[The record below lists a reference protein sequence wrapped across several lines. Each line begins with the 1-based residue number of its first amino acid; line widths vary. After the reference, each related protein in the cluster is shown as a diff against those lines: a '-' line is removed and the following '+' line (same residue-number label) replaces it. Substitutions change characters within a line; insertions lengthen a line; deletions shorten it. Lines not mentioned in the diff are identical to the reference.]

1 MNWHIRIREE
11 FTRLGKPVDESVVE
25 ELAQHAAAAVEA
37 ARADGVSATEAEAA
51 SVALIESWCRET
63 TGPRRIARAPS
74 VEFAPASTS
83 PFAGLW
89 QDLRYSARLL
99 RKHPGF
105 TLTAVGVLTLGIGV
119 NAGIFGIINGLMIRP
134 LAGADAPG
142 EVVGVFSKD
151 RTVERDYRPFS
162 YPDFSDVRAA
172 GGPFA
177 HLAGHTVALAGAT
190 EHSITRPVTVD
201 IVTTGF
207 FETLGV
213 QPVYGRDFTREE
225 EQPGTPARSA
235 IVSYKVWERSG
246 LDRGILE
253 QTVRIN
259 GQDFA
264 IVGVA
269 PPHFTGTTAILGAEY
284 YLPVGVH
291 DAIVSDGDADGRV
304 PISDRRSRP
313 LILVGRLK
321 PGVTRDQANAQLRV
335 IAAAHERAYPDDN
348 KNQDL
353 VVGTL
358 DRLDIS
364 TRPQNT
370 QVWLPMGILQGL
382 AATVLLTSCMNLA
395 NMMLAFGSARQKEI
409 TIRLAIGGTRAR
421 IVRQLLVQGLMLS
434 LAGGAL
440 GLLTATWAA
449 QWLVSSMAT
458 AFPIFLALDLT
469 ADTTVLFATIMFCSL
484 ATVGF
489 GLWPAL
495 RLSRPDLRSSLND
508 RSGEIGG
515 TIAGRITVRDAL
527 VTAQLAL
534 SLALLVSSGL
544 FVRGAAAGASA
555 NPGFEVGQ
563 LAVAE
568 IDPALGGYNA
578 VQGREAHRG
587 VLEKLRST
595 PGIESVAEASAMPFG
610 DYSSAAAV
618 QRGGPR
624 LKHEDPDAAGKLL
637 RVRRYTVTADYFKTV
652 GLSMVQGREF
662 TVAEEATVSGTTPV
676 IIDVTLAERL
686 FANEHPIGQL
696 LQYGADSGVADSRP
710 MVIVGLAPAVKHG
723 LFNGKPE
730 GHLYVPSGAADWTRM
745 FVYAR
750 AAAPWTGDTIVKS
763 VREQLRAAAPN
774 LPVTFVKSFRAHHEG
789 SPAVWV
795 LRTAARMFLT
805 LGLAGTFVAV
815 IGLYGVRSYLVSRR
829 TREFGVRMAL
839 GASPADVLRL
849 VVRESLA
856 ITVVGLTT
864 GLGLA
869 VLLGW
874 GLRAAIYQISPL
886 DPVAL
891 GGATG
896 ILAIASIAAS
906 IIPARRAA
914 NVLPMTALRSD

>member
-1 MNWHIRIREE
+1 MNWHMRIREE
-11 FTRLGKPVDESVVE
+11 FIRLGKPVDESVVE
-25 ELAQHAAAAVEA
+25 ELAQHVTAAVEA
-37 ARADGVSATEAEAA
+37 ARTDGASAIEAEAA
-51 SVALIESWCRET
+51 SVALIEAWCRDT
-63 TGPRRIARAPS
+63 TGPRRAERAPS
-74 VEFAPASTS
+74 VEFGPASTS
-83 PFAGLW
+83 SVAGLW
-89 QDLRYSARLL
+89 QDFRYSARLL
-99 RKHPGF
+99 RKHRGF
-105 TLTAVGVLTLGIGV
+105 TLTAVAVLTVGIGV
-119 NAGIFGIINGLMIRP
+119 NAGVFGIINGLMIRP
-134 LAGADAPG
+134 LAGTDAPG

-151 RTVERDYRPFS
+151 RTASGDYRPFS
-162 YPDFSDVRAA
+162 YPGFNDLREA

-177 HLAGHTVALAGAT
+177 HLAAHTVALAGVT
-190 EHSITRPVTVD
+190 ENDTTRPVTVD
-201 IVTTGF
+201 FVTTGF

-213 QPVYGRDFTREE
+213 RPAYGRDFSMEE
-225 EQPGTPARSA
+225 ERPGTTARSV

-246 LDRGILE
+246 LNRAILT
-253 QTVRIN
+253 QTVRIS

-269 PPHFTGTTAILGAEY
+269 PRHFTGTTAILGAEY

-291 DAIVSDGDADGRV
+291 DTIASDYDADERV
-304 PISDRRSRP
+304 PISDRRRRP
-313 LILVGRLK
+313 LIIVGRLK
-321 PGVTRDQANAQLRV
+321 PGVTRDQANAQLKV
-335 IAAAHERAYPDDN
+335 IAAAHERAYPDDD

-353 VVGTL
+353 IVGTL
-358 DRLDIS
+358 DRLDLS

-395 NMMLAFGSARQKEI
+395 NMMLAFGSARHKEI
-409 TIRLAIGGTRAR
+409 AVRMALGARRSR

-449 QWLVSSMAT
+449 RVLVSSMAS

-469 ADTTVLFATIMFCSL
+469 PDTTVLIATVLFCSFATV
-484 ATVGF
+484 AF

-495 RLSRPDLRSSLND
+495 RLSRSDLRSSIND
-508 RSGEIGG
+508 RSSEVSGM
-515 TIAGRITVRDAL
+515 IAGRITVRDAL
-527 VTAQLAL
+527 VTMQLSV

-568 IDPALGGYNA
+568 IDPALGGYDA
-578 VQGREAHRG
+578 VQGREAHRR
-587 VLEKLRST
+587 VLETLRST

-610 DYSSAAAV
+610 DYSSVAAV

-624 LKHEDPDAAGKLL
+624 LKNEDQDAAGRLL
-637 RVRRYTVTADYFKTV
+637 RVRRYAVTGDYFKTI
-652 GLSMVQGREF
+652 GLSLVQGREF
-662 TVAEEATVSGTTPV
+662 TAAEEATVNGAIPV
-676 IIDVTLAERL
+676 IVDVTLAERL
-686 FANEHPIGQL
+686 FANEHPIGQT
-696 LQYGADSGVADSRP
+696 LQYGAETAADAKL

-723 LFNGKPE
+723 LFDDQPE
-730 GHLYVPSGAADWTRM
+730 GHLYVPSGAAEWTRM

-763 VREQLRAAAPN
+763 VREQLRAADPN
-774 LPVTFVKSFRAHHEG
+774 LPVTFVKSFRAYHEG
-789 SPAVWV
+789 SPAMWV
-795 LRTAARMFLT
+795 LRTAAQMFLT

-829 TREFGVRMAL
+829 TQEFGVRMAI
-839 GASPADVLRL
+839 GASPGDVLRL
-849 VVRESLA
+849 VLRESLA
-856 ITVVGLTT
+856 TTIVGLTI

-869 VLLGW
+869 MLLGW

-886 DPVAL
+886 DPVTL

-896 ILAIASIAAS
+896 ILALASFAAS

-914 NVLPMTALRSD
+914 RVLPMTALRND

>member
-1 MNWHIRIREE
+1 MRTI
-11 FTRLGKPVDESVVE
+11 
-25 ELAQHAAAAVEA
+25 
-37 ARADGVSATEAEAA
+37 
-51 SVALIESWCRET
+51 
-63 TGPRRIARAPS
+63 
-74 VEFAPASTS
+74 
-83 PFAGLW
+83 W

-151 RTVERDYRPFS
+151 RTAERDYRPFS
-162 YPDFSDVRAA
+162 YPGFGDVRDA

-177 HLAGHTVALAGAT
+177 HLAGHTVALAGVT
-190 EHSITRPVTVD
+190 ENNTTRQATVD

-213 QPVYGRDFTREE
+213 QPVYGRDFTMEE
-225 EQPGTPARSA
+225 ERPGTAARSV

-246 LDRGILE
+246 LDRDILK

-269 PPHFTGTTAILGAEY
+269 PQHFTGTTAILGAEY
-284 YLPVGVH
+284 YLPIGVH
-291 DAIVSDGDADGRV
+291 DAIASDFDADGRF

-321 PGVTRDQANAQLRV
+321 PGVTRDQADAQLKV
-335 IAAAHERAYPDDN
+335 IAAAHEQAYPDDN

-409 TIRLAIGGTRAR
+409 AIRLAIGGTRSS

-449 QWLVSSMAT
+449 HLLVSSMAT

-469 ADTTVLFATIMFCSL
+469 PDTTVLLATMIFCSL
-484 ATVGF
+484 ATVAF

-495 RLSRPDLRSSLND
+495 RLSRPDLLSSLKD
-508 RSGEIGG
+508 HAGEISG

-534 SLALLVSSGL
+534 SLALLVLSGL

-555 NPGFEVGQ
+555 NPGFDVGQ
-563 LAVAE
+563 LAIAE
-568 IDPALGGYNA
+568 IDPALGGYDA
-578 VQGREAHRG
+578 AQGREAHRA

-595 PGIESVAEASAMPFG
+595 PGIESVAEASALPFG
-610 DYSSAAAV
+610 DYSFGAAV

-624 LKHEDPDAAGKLL
+624 LKNEDPDAAGKLL
-637 RVRRYTVTADYFKTV
+637 RVQSYTVTSDYFKTL
-652 GLSMVQGREF
+652 GLRMVQGREF
-662 TVAEEATVSGTTPV
+662 TAAEEATVGGTTPV
-676 IIDVTLAERL
+676 IVDVTLAERL
-686 FANEHPIGQL
+686 FANENPVGQL
-696 LQYGADSGVADSRP
+696 LAVRRGFRHRRLEAHGHRRPRARGETRSVQEQARGAYLCAIRGSRLDAHVRLRARGRTADGRYHREERSRTTASRGSQP
-710 MVIVGLAPAVKHG
+710 ARDLREELPCAARGQRESVGPPRRRKDVPDAWSRGHLRRGDWLVWRAQLPGLAPH
-723 LFNGKPE
+723 P
-730 GHLYVPSGAADWTRM
+730 R
-745 FVYAR
+745 
-750 AAAPWTGDTIVKS
+750 
-763 VREQLRAAAPN
+763 VR
-774 LPVTFVKSFRAHHEG
+774 RAHG
-789 SPAVWV
+789 DRRV
-795 LRTAARMFLT
+795 AR
-805 LGLAGTFVAV
+805 
-815 IGLYGVRSYLVSRR
+815 
-829 TREFGVRMAL
+829 
-839 GASPADVLRL
+839 
-849 VVRESLA
+849 
-856 ITVVGLTT
+856 
-864 GLGLA
+864 
-869 VLLGW
+869 
-874 GLRAAIYQISPL
+874 
-886 DPVAL
+886 
-891 GGATG
+891 
-896 ILAIASIAAS
+896 
-906 IIPARRAA
+906 RRAA
-914 NVLPMTALRSD
+914 PRRSRKPRDHHRRTHDWSGPRHAARLGIACRDLSDQPARSGDSGSRHRDSRDRVARGVNHSGSTGC

>member
-1 MNWHIRIREE
+1 MRTI
-11 FTRLGKPVDESVVE
+11 
-25 ELAQHAAAAVEA
+25 
-37 ARADGVSATEAEAA
+37 
-51 SVALIESWCRET
+51 
-63 TGPRRIARAPS
+63 
-74 VEFAPASTS
+74 
-83 PFAGLW
+83 W

-99 RKHPGF
+99 LQHPGF
-105 TLTAVGVLTLGIGV
+105 TLTAVAVLTLGIGV

-142 EVVGVFSKD
+142 DVVGVFSKD
-151 RTVERDYRPFS
+151 RTVERAYRPFS
-162 YPDFSDVRAA
+162 YPGFRDLRDA

-177 HLAGHTVALAGAT
+177 HLAGHTVALAGVT
-190 EHSITRPVTVD
+190 DDNITRPVTAD
-201 IVTTGF
+201 IVTAGF
-207 FETLGV
+207 FDTLGV
-213 QPVYGRDFTREE
+213 KPVHGRDFTADEE
-225 EQPGTPARSA
+225 HPGTPARSV
-235 IVSYKVWERSG
+235 IVSYTVWERSG
-246 LDRGILE
+246 FDRDILRR
-253 QTVRIN
+253 TVRLN

-269 PPHFTGTTAILGAEY
+269 PRHFTGTTAILGAEY

-291 DAIVSDGDADGRV
+291 DAIATDPDADGRF
-304 PISDRRSRP
+304 PLSDRRSRP

-321 PGVTRDQANAQLRV
+321 PGVTRDQANAQLAIV
-335 IAAAHERAYPDDN
+335 AAAHEQAYPDDN

-353 VVGTL
+353 VVGPL

-409 TIRLAIGGTRAR
+409 AIRLAIGGTRSS

-434 LAGGAL
+434 VAGGAL

-449 QWLVSSMAT
+449 NLLVSSMAS
-458 AFPIFLALDLT
+458 AFPIFHALDLT
-469 ADTTVLFATIMFCSL
+469 PDTTVLVATAIFCSVATI
-484 ATVGF
+484 GF

-495 RLSRPDLRSSLND
+495 RLSRPDLLPSLKD
-508 RSGEIGG
+508 RAGEIGG

-555 NPGFEVGQ
+555 NPGFDVGQ

-568 IDPALGGYNA
+568 IDPLLGGYDA
-578 VQGREAHRG
+578 TRSREAHRAA
-587 VLEKLRST
+587 LEKLRAT
-595 PGIESVAEASAMPFG
+595 AGIEAVAEASALPFG
-610 DYSSAAAV
+610 DYSSGATV

-624 LKHEDPDAAGKLL
+624 LKDADPNAAGTLQ
-637 RVRRYTVTADYFKTV
+637 RVKRYTVTADYFKTL
-652 GLSMVQGREF
+652 GLRLLQGREF
-662 TVAEEATVSGTTPV
+662 TATEEATVGGTTPV

-686 FANEHPIGQL
+686 FATENPVGQF
-696 LQYGADSGVADSRP
+696 LQYGADSGTADSKP
-710 MVIVGLAPAVKHG
+710 MLIVGLAPAVKHG
-723 LFNGKPE
+723 LFSNTPE
-730 GHLYVPSGAADWTRM
+730 GHIYVPSGAADSTRM

-750 AAAPWTGDTIVKS
+750 ASSPQTGETIVRS
-763 VREQLRAAAPN
+763 AREQLRAADPT
-774 LPVTFVKSFRAHHEG
+774 LPVTFVKSFRAQHEG
-789 SPAVWV
+789 SPKMWV
-795 LRTAARMFLT
+795 LRAAAQMFLA

-829 TREFGVRMAL
+829 TREFGVRMAI

-849 VVRESLA
+849 VVRESLVL
-856 ITVVGLTT
+856 TGVGLTI

-869 VLLGW
+869 LLLGW

-891 GGATG
+891 GAATG
-896 ILAIASIAAS
+896 VLALASLAAS

-914 NVLPMTALRSD
+914 NVLPMTALRNG